1 MNQYDVIVIGS
12 DINGL
17 VTSAMI
23 AKSGKKVLVIDER
36 EQIGGLTAMQK
47 FSSGSMVNPV
57 YDAIQWIDPRVIKDL
72 ELNNYDLEIDNPKT
86 LRIALDKHGKH
97 IKFYSDNEL
106 TSNSISNYSLEDAKK
121 WPDFCS
127 HINNMSNFL
136 ESIYQLTPVSYTHLT
151 LPTKA

>member
-36 EQIGGLTAMQK
+36 GQIGGLTAMQK

-57 YDAIQWIDPRVIKDL
+57 YDAIIDELEKMPGSLDNTRYTDL
-72 ELNNYDLEIDNPKT
+72 VNQAVNIYISDISEIMLLDELHVVVYDTKLWK
-86 LRIALDKHGKH
+86 G
-97 IKFYSDNEL
+97 
-106 TSNSISNYSLEDAKK
+106 
-121 WPDFCS
+121 CS
-127 HINNMSNFL
+127 GC
-136 ESIYQLTPVSYTHLT
+136 
-151 LPTKA
+151 

>member
-47 FSSGSMVNPV
+47 
-57 YDAIQWIDPRVIKDL
+57 L
-72 ELNNYDLEIDNPKT
+72 EKEHT
-86 LRIALDKHGKH
+86 LVGLV
-97 IKFYSDNEL
+97 
-106 TSNSISNYSLEDAKK
+106 T
-121 WPDFCS
+121 
-127 HINNMSNFL
+127 
-136 ESIYQLTPVSYTHLT
+136 
-151 LPTKA
+151 

>member
-86 LRIALDKHGKH
+86 LRIALDKHGMH
-97 IKFYSDNEL
+97 IMFYSDN
-106 TSNSISNYSLEDAKK
+106 
-121 WPDFCS
+121 
-127 HINNMSNFL
+127 
-136 ESIYQLTPVSYTHLT
+136 
-151 LPTKA
+151 